1 MARALASEDKSL
13 TTSLLTSRA
22 KKYKDIDLT
31 FAIKGNKDI
40 YKKEDVSAV
49 QQAMKTLLLT
59 NRFERP
65 FMPNF
70 GSNIRAQ
77 LFEMLDTSVAQ
88 KVREDIIFAIQ
99 KYEPRAIIKELGVT
113 PLYNT
118 NELRV
123 SMVYQIKNSRETVQF
138 TGVIQSLR

>member
-40 YKKEDVSAV
+40 YKKEDVSAI

-99 KYEPRAIIKELGVT
+99 RYEPRVIIKELGVT

-123 SMVYQIKNSRETVQF
+123 NMVYQIKNSRETVQF

>member
-99 KYEPRAIIKELGVT
+99 RYEPRVIIKKLGVT

-118 NELRV
+118 NKLRV
-123 SMVYQIKNSRETVQF
+123 NMVYLIKNSRETDQF
-138 TGVIQSLR
+138 TGVIQSMR

>member
-40 YKKEDVSAV
+40 YKKEDVSAI

-99 KYEPRAIIKELGVT
+99 RYEPRVIIKELGVT